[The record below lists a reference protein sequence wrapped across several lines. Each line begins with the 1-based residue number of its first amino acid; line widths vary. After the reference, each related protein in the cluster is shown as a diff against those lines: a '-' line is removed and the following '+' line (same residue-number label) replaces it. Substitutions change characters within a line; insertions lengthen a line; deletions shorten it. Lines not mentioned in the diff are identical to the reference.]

1 MIRILTIPLRSYSRS
16 TMRKP
21 HKKVAAAA
29 AAKTAQAKP
38 AAVKKD
44 LKKDDNENKENKNQ
58 RFEGKRVFDAR
69 KPQDGPREERNRV
82 NQEGG
87 APRRDYDDE
96 NRRGRGG
103 RGGGRGMGRGRGGGE
118 GGMRREG
125 GGNRDGAPRG
135 KREFERKSGDG
146 RTGVKAEEKRGGGGK
161 GNWGTMQDEL
171 KGVTEEGNVTIDE
184 NAAPKED
191 GEKNEETIEKVIEEE
206 EPKQFTLDEWKA
218 LQKVVDEKPSFN
230 VRKAG
235 EGADI
240 DPKWKKA
247 AAYKKEKADDDDVEY
262 HEIVVSQRSNRVK
275 HLNVDLHFADQQSG
289 GRGGGRGRGRGRG
302 GGDRGGRGRGGGD
315 RGGRGGGRDG
325 DYRRAG
331 SDKPQQFSLD
341 DSKAFPALA
350 VTSLSSSAWTTAR

>member
-16 TMRKP
+16 TMRRRP
-21 HKKVAAAA
+21 KKVAAAA

-103 RGGGRGMGRGRGGGE
+103 QGGGRGMGRGRGGGE

-146 RTGVKAEEKRGGGGK
+146 RTVLR
-161 GNWGTMQDEL
+161 L
-171 KGVTEEGNVTIDE
+171 
-184 NAAPKED
+184 
-191 GEKNEETIEKVIEEE
+191 
-206 EPKQFTLDEWKA
+206 
-218 LQKVVDEKPSFN
+218 
-230 VRKAG
+230 
-235 EGADI
+235 
-240 DPKWKKA
+240 
-247 AAYKKEKADDDDVEY
+247 
-262 HEIVVSQRSNRVK
+262 
-275 HLNVDLHFADQQSG
+275 
-289 GRGGGRGRGRGRG
+289 
-302 GGDRGGRGRGGGD
+302 
-315 RGGRGGGRDG
+315 
-325 DYRRAG
+325 RR
-331 SDKPQQFSLD
+331 
-341 DSKAFPALA
+341 
-350 VTSLSSSAWTTAR
+350 

>member
-1 MIRILTIPLRSYSRS
+1 MTTISYVFLENLRSFIY
-16 TMRKP
+16 
-21 HKKVAAAA
+21 
-29 AAKTAQAKP
+29 
-38 AAVKKD
+38 
-44 LKKDDNENKENKNQ
+44 LENKENKNQ

-171 KGVTEEGNVTIDE
+171 KGVSFLDVLILHLFYHWTDYHSKSYICLKILSMH
-184 NAAPKED
+184 KELSHQSLITHLL
-191 GEKNEETIEKVIEEE
+191 G
-206 EPKQFTLDEWKA
+206 
-218 LQKVVDEKPSFN
+218 S
-230 VRKAG
+230 
-235 EGADI
+235 
-240 DPKWKKA
+240 
-247 AAYKKEKADDDDVEY
+247 EY
-262 HEIVVSQRSNRVK
+262 
-275 HLNVDLHFADQQSG
+275 
-289 GRGGGRGRGRGRG
+289 
-302 GGDRGGRGRGGGD
+302 
-315 RGGRGGGRDG
+315 
-325 DYRRAG
+325 Y
-331 SDKPQQFSLD
+331 
-341 DSKAFPALA
+341 DS
-350 VTSLSSSAWTTAR
+350 R